1 MTRSIVGV
9 GLAVVLGVA
18 ALLAQSPD
26 DVERHI
32 EAARVAAGAEHV
44 GLFERVCTEA
54 RAVATPRARG
64 ARRGA
69 GQGRGR
75 GDAARGGARRGGPPA
90 APARETW
97 HADPVKVFDNMY
109 YVGMTEFSAWAFTTT
124 EGIVL
129 VDAIFDYSV
138 EDEVVEGLRTLG
150 LDPADIK
157 YVVVSHAHLDHA
169 GGAKLLQERFG
180 ARVLMGEADWDLLE
194 QQNPSWKPR
203 RDVVVTDGQQLTLG
217 DLTMTFYITPGHT
230 LGTISTVVRSVRD
243 GDRAHV
249 AAAWG
254 GTAFN
259 FGPDRARLQ
268 EYADQALR
276 FRAIVAAADAD
287 VLFANHTDFDGSTR
301 KLSEVRAR
309 RPGEPHPY
317 VIGADAVQRYLTVAN
332 ECAQAAVAGLTG

>member
-1 MTRSIVGV
+1 VSRLIVGI

-18 ALLAQSPD
+18 VAAQSAA
-26 DVERHI
+26 DVERHV
-32 EAARVAAGAEHV
+32 EAARAAAGSDHV
-44 GLFERVCTEA
+44 AVFDRICTEA
-54 RAVATPRARG
+54 RNVAAARG
-64 ARRGA
+64 GGRGA
-69 GQGRGR
+69 GRGLGQG
-75 GDAARGGARRGGPPA
+75 RGGARRGGPPA

-97 HADPVKVFDNMY
+97 HAEPVKVFDNMY
-109 YVGMTEFSAWAFTTT
+109 YVGMTEYSAWAFTSS

-138 EDEVVEGLRTLG
+138 EDEVVEGLRALG
-150 LDPADIK
+150 LNPADVK

-169 GGAKLLQERFG
+169 GGARFLQERFG
-180 ARVLMGEADWDLLE
+180 TRVLMGEADWDLLD

-203 RDVVVTDGQQLTLG
+203 RDMVVTDGQQLTLG
-217 DLTMTFYITPGHT
+217 DLTLTFYITPGHT

-243 GDRAHV
+243 GGRGHV

-276 FRAIVAAADAD
+276 FRTIVAGAGAD
-287 VLFANHTDFDGSTR
+287 VLFANHTDFDGSKR
-301 KLSEVRAR
+301 KLPELAAR
-309 RPGEPHPY
+309 RPGAPHPY
-317 VIGADAVQRYLTVAN
+317 VIGTGAVQRYLTVAN
-332 ECAQAAVAGLTG
+332 ECAQAALAGLP

>member
-1 MTRSIVGV
+1 MTRLIVGV
-9 GLAVVLGVA
+9 GLAVALGA
-18 ALLAQSPD
+18 ALLVAQAPD

-32 EAARVAAGAEHV
+32 EAARVAAGTDHA
-44 GLFERVCTEA
+44 GLFDRVCTEA
-54 RAVATPRARG
+54 RAVAAPRGGG
-64 ARRGA
+64 ARRGNGA
-69 GQGRGR
+69 APGR

-90 APARETW
+90 TPPRETW
-97 HADPVKVFDNMY
+97 HADPVRVFDNVY
-109 YVGMTEFSAWAFTTT
+109 YVGMTEFSAWAFSTPD
-124 EGIVL
+124 GIIV

-138 EDEVVEGLRTLG
+138 EDEVVEGLRSLG

-169 GGAKLLQERFG
+169 GGAKLLQDRFG

-203 RDVVVTDGQQLTLG
+203 RDMVVTDGQQLTLG

-243 GDRAHV
+243 GERAYV

-268 EYADQALR
+268 AYADQALR
-276 FRAIVAAADAD
+276 FRTIVAEAGAD
-287 VLFANHTDFDGSTR
+287 VLFANHTDFDGSKR
-301 KLSEVRAR
+301 KLPELAAR
-309 RPGEPHPY
+309 RPGGPHPY

-332 ECAQAAVAGLTG
+332 ECAQAALAGLP